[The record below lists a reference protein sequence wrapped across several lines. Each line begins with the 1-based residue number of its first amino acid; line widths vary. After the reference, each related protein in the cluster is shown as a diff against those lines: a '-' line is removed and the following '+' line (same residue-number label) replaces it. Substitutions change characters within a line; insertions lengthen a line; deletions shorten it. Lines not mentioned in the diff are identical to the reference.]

1 MTPDVPHF
9 DGIVLARFC
18 MDEDQLII
26 AASLTLR
33 DGFTWSVHI
42 RGQRIPTEAHDSV
55 PSSIASP
62 SAVEGLL
69 GYIDDCDICC
79 GHPDP
84 KFLPL
89 LEARKGKFMDSS
101 GM

>member
-1 MTPDVPHF
+1 MCGLIGWKDMTPDVPHF

-42 RGQRIPTEAHDSV
+42 RG
-55 PSSIASP
+55 
-62 SAVEGLL
+62 
-69 GYIDDCDICC
+69 
-79 GHPDP
+79 
-84 KFLPL
+84 
-89 LEARKGKFMDSS
+89 
-101 GM
+101 